1 MLKSRADAILRV
13 HHAAT
18 VVAVE
23 GVVRMLCLK
32 IHEVSEAHPWKSAL
46 VLGRLSGPQRCRCD
60 ISKVSKSALSGVEG
74 LPWVPARPT
83 LGSRFFSGL

>member
-1 MLKSRADAILRV
+1 MLKSRADAILCV
-13 HHAAT
+13 QQAAT
-18 VVAVE
+18 AVAVKS
-23 GVVRMLCLK
+23 VMRMLCVK
-32 IHEVSEAHPWKSAL
+32 ILVVSKAHLWKSAL
-46 VLGRLSGPQRCRCD
+46 VPGRLSGPQRCRCD